1 MDGSCLIHRLEGA
14 LVVNWKVV
22 LAIMTC
28 NVVLMSAS
36 YTMLIPFLP
45 LYLRDELGASPDS
58 LNLWTGAIFAISFA
72 VCAVMAP
79 IWGKM
84 SDSKGKKLMLI
95 RSSSLIALTYFC
107 GALVQSPLQLFFVR
121 ILQGFAAGLWPAS
134 LALVSA
140 YTPKN
145 KIGICMG
152 VMQSANICGGILGP
166 LFGGVL
172 AQAFGIRTSFFI
184 AAGALLFITLITI
197 FFIKEPPK
205 AEENKKAPAPSYKEL
220 LHREGLGLILL
231 ATGLTNMVILL
242 LQPIMTLYIGHLRG
256 SDENLVLISGL
267 VFSLSGIAGAVA
279 APIWGRQGQSL
290 GFFKTLVTSLAIA
303 GTLIAC
309 QFIPNTLIPFA
320 ILQFCVGLG
329 FSGIFPSANAMIINM
344 TSPLE
349 RGSAFGM
356 LFSAQ
361 QIGGAIGPILGGL
374 IATFVNLASIFFLS
388 GLILVL
394 ISLMVFLK
402 APAALRGRPH
412 EQVASRPSQDI
423 IESIKAEAAKE
434 VAAELAAEEKAA
446 DDATTRAEAIKD
458 AALNALHPQ
467 DDAAEAKAH
476 AFVDSNATEAK
487 EKA

>member
-1 MDGSCLIHRLEGA
+1 M
-14 LVVNWKVV
+14 NWKVV

-45 LYLRDELGASPDS
+45 LYLRNDLGADPET

-72 VCAVMAP
+72 VCAIMAP

-107 GALVQSPLQLFFVR
+107 GSIVQTPLQLFLVR

-134 LALVSA
+134 LALTSA

-172 AQAFGIRTSFFI
+172 AEAFGIRTSFVI
-184 AAGALLFITLITI
+184 AACALLAITLVTI

-205 AEENKKAPAPSYKEL
+205 SDADKKAPPASYREL
-220 LHREGLGLILL
+220 MKRDGILILLL

-242 LQPIMTLYIGHLRG
+242 LQPIMTLYIGVLRG
-256 SDENLVLISGL
+256 TEENLMMISGL
-267 VFSLSGIAGAVA
+267 VFSLSGIAGAIA
-279 APIWGRQGQSL
+279 APIWGRQGQIK
-290 GFFKTLVTSLAIA
+290 GFYKTLVIA
-303 GTLIAC
+303 LSAAGILIAC
-309 QFIPNTLIPFA
+309 QFIPSSLVPFA

-329 FSGIFPSANAMIINM
+329 FSGIFPSANAMVINL
-344 TSPLE
+344 TSPIE

-356 LFSAQ
+356 MFSAQ
-361 QIGGAIGPILGGL
+361 QIGGAIGPIIGGV
-374 IATFVNLASIFFLS
+374 IATFIHLSYIFLLS
-388 GLILVL
+388 GLTLVAQEVAKDRPAQDV
-394 ISLMVFLK
+394 IDSLK
-402 APAALRGRPH
+402 REAAA
-412 EQVASRPSQDI
+412 E
-423 IESIKAEAAKE
+423 IKAEM
-434 VAAELAAEEKAA
+434 
-446 DDATTRAEAIKD
+446 
-458 AALNALHPQ
+458 
-467 DDAAEAKAH
+467 
-476 AFVDSNATEAK
+476 EAK
-487 EKA
+487 EREQAK

>member
-1 MDGSCLIHRLEGA
+1 M
-14 LVVNWKVV
+14 NWKVV

-45 LYLRDELGASPDS
+45 LYLRNDLGADPET

-72 VCAVMAP
+72 VCAIMAP

-107 GALVQSPLQLFFVR
+107 GALVQTPFQLFLVR

-134 LALVSA
+134 LALTSA

-172 AQAFGIRTSFFI
+172 AEAFGIRTSFII
-184 AAGALLFITLITI
+184 AACALVGITLVTI

-205 AEENKKAPAPSYKEL
+205 SEEDKKAPPASYKSL
-220 LHREGLGLILL
+220 LKRDGILILL
-231 ATGLTNMVILL
+231 LAGGLTNMVILL
-242 LQPIMTLYIGHLRG
+242 LQPIMTLYIGVLRG
-256 SDENLVLISGL
+256 TEENLVLISGV
-267 VFSLSGIAGAVA
+267 VFSLSGIAGAIA
-279 APIWGRQGQSL
+279 APIWGRQGQIK
-290 GFFKTLVTSLAIA
+290 GFYRTLVLSLSAA
-303 GTLIAC
+303 GLLIGC
-309 QFIPNTLIPFA
+309 QFIPNTLVPFA

-329 FSGIFPSANAMIINM
+329 FSGIFPSANAMIINL

-361 QIGGAIGPILGGL
+361 QIGGAIGPIIGGV
-374 IATFVNLASIFFLS
+374 IATFIHLSYIFLLS
-388 GLILVL
+388 GVTLLAIA
-394 ISLMVFLK
+394 IMVYLK
-402 APAALRGRPH
+402 APAVLKAKPQEVGK
-412 EQVASRPSQDI
+412 ERPSHDLI
-423 IESIKAEAAKE
+423 DSLKREAAAEIKAEMEARE
-434 VAAELAAEEKAA
+434 RELAAQHQGPAA
-446 DDATTRAEAIKD
+446 AAVAATPVATADTPAEPATP
-458 AALNALHPQ
+458 A
-467 DDAAEAKAH
+467 AAETNPRDPTK
-476 AFVDSNATEAK
+476 
-487 EKA
+487 

>member
-1 MDGSCLIHRLEGA
+1 M
-14 LVVNWKVV
+14 NWKVV

-45 LYLRDELGASPDS
+45 LYLRNDLGADPET

-72 VCAVMAP
+72 VCAIMAP

-107 GALVQSPLQLFFVR
+107 GSIVQTPLQLFLVR

-134 LALVSA
+134 LALTSA

-172 AQAFGIRTSFFI
+172 AEAFGIRTSFVI
-184 AAGALLFITLITI
+184 AACALLAITLVTI

-205 AEENKKAPAPSYKEL
+205 SDADKKAPPASYREL
-220 LHREGLGLILL
+220 MKRDGILILLL

-242 LQPIMTLYIGHLRG
+242 LQPIMTLYIGVLRG
-256 SDENLVLISGL
+256 TEENLMMISGL
-267 VFSLSGIAGAVA
+267 VFSLSGIAGAIA
-279 APIWGRQGQSL
+279 APIWGRQGQIK
-290 GFFKTLVTSLAIA
+290 GFYKTLVIA
-303 GTLIAC
+303 LSAAGILIAC
-309 QFIPNTLIPFA
+309 QFIPSSLVPFA

-329 FSGIFPSANAMIINM
+329 FSGSK
-344 TSPLE
+344 SVV
-349 RGSAFGM
+349 R
-356 LFSAQ
+356 
-361 QIGGAIGPILGGL
+361 
-374 IATFVNLASIFFLS
+374 LALS
-388 GLILVL
+388 LAV
-394 ISLMVFLK
+394 S
-402 APAALRGRPH
+402 
-412 EQVASRPSQDI
+412 SRPLSTCPISSCSQ
-423 IESIKAEAAKE
+423 A
-434 VAAELAAEEKAA
+434 
-446 DDATTRAEAIKD
+446 
-458 AALNALHPQ
+458 
-467 DDAAEAKAH
+467 
-476 AFVDSNATEAK
+476 
-487 EKA
+487 

>member
-1 MDGSCLIHRLEGA
+1 M
-14 LVVNWKVV
+14 NWKVV

-45 LYLRDELGASPDS
+45 LYLRNELGAAPET

-72 VCAVMAP
+72 VCAIMAP

-95 RSSSLIALTYFC
+95 RSSSLIALTYIC
-107 GALVQSPLQLFFVR
+107 GSLVQTPFQLFLVR

-134 LALVSA
+134 LALTSA

-172 AQAFGIRTSFFI
+172 AEAFGIRTSFVI
-184 AAGALLFITLITI
+184 AACALVSITLVTI

-205 AEENKKAPAPSYKEL
+205 SDEDKKVPPTSYREL
-220 LHREGLGLILL
+220 MKRDGIFILLL

-242 LQPIMTLYIGHLRG
+242 LQPIMTLYIGVLRG
-256 SDENLVLISGL
+256 TEENLMLISGL
-267 VFSLSGIAGAVA
+267 VFSLSGVAGAIA
-279 APIWGRQGQSL
+279 APIWGRQGQIK
-290 GFFKTLVTSLAIA
+290 GFYKTLVISLSAA
-303 GTLIAC
+303 GILIAS
-309 QFIPNTLIPFA
+309 QFIPSTLIPFA

-329 FSGIFPSANAMIINM
+329 FSGIFPSANAMVINL

-361 QIGGAIGPILGGL
+361 QIGGAIGPIIGGV
-374 IATFVNLASIFFLS
+374 IATFIHLSFIFLLS
-388 GLILVL
+388 GLTLVA
-394 ISLMVFLK
+394 IAVMVYLK
-402 APAALRGRPH
+402 APAVMRAKPQ
-412 EQVASRPSQDI
+412 EVAKERPSHDLI
-423 IESIKAEAAKE
+423 DSLKREAAAEIKAEMAAKE
-434 VAAELAAEEKAA
+434 RAAKGE
-446 DDATTRAEAIKD
+446 
-458 AALNALHPQ
+458 
-467 DDAAEAKAH
+467 
-476 AFVDSNATEAK
+476 
-487 EKA
+487 